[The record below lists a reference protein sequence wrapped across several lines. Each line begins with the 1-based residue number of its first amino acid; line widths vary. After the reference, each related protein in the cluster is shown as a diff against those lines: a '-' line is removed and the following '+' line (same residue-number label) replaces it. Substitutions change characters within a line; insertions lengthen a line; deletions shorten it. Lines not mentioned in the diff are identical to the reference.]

1 MGWKDLLQAKDETVV
16 LPWLGGRSLRSG
28 PRGWNI
34 KGQLPDEHGWYTFR
48 IEHRNAHL
56 HRELPAEDKK
66 LLFLTTG
73 YLVGD
78 RFVPDNVRVEADPA
92 KIHTAAEVT
101 HLIEPGLDRF
111 VRIQVGRSHED
122 GPLIYD
128 SLAFPLGPEEE
139 VLQAFLD
146 EQPNVDNVKGVPP
159 ALDAAFRMET
169 WHRAEAEKR
178 RLELERQHREEEER
192 RLREERRQALFK
204 QLGDAQG
211 RRDMAREDFPAA
223 ARAALAV
230 GGATYLDSRPSA
242 HRGEMV
248 VRFRFLNRR
257 FECVCQAHSLRI
269 IDSGIC
275 LIDHATEE
283 RGDTFFTLES
293 LPGVINQANR
303 EGRLVVFRHA

>member
-1 MGWKDLLQAKDETVV
+1 MGWKDLLQVKEETMV

-28 PRGWNI
+28 PRAWTV
-34 KGQLPDEHGWYTFR
+34 KGKLPEEHGWYAFR
-48 IEHRNAHL
+48 IEHRNAYL
-56 HRELPAEDKK
+56 HPETPAEDKH
-66 LLFLTTG
+66 LMGLTTG

-92 KIHTAAEVT
+92 KIHTAAETT

-111 VRIQVGRSHED
+111 VRVQVGRSHED

-146 EQPNVDNVKGVPP
+146 EHPNVDNVKGVPP

-169 WHRAEAEKR
+169 WQRAEAEKR
-178 RLELERQHREEEER
+178 RLELERIRREEEER
-192 RLREERRQALFK
+192 RAREERRQALVK

-211 RRDMAREDFPAA
+211 RREMARVDFPAA

-230 GGATYLDSRPSA
+230 GGAVFLDSRPSVR
-242 HRGEMV
+242 RGEMV
-248 VRFRFLNRR
+248 VRFRYLNRR
-257 FECVCQAHSLRI
+257 FECVCEANSLRI

-275 LIDHATEE
+275 LVDHATDE